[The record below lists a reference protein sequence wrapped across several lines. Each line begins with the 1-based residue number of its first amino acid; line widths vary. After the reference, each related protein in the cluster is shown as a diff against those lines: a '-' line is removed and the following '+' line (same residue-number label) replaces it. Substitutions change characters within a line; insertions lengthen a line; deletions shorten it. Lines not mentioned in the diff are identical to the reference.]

1 MESNQRTVG
10 RLYATGALFSRQGTR
25 VGRDL
30 LLAHQHLLKISAL
43 LDRLAN
49 DGDVPAPRNP
59 AELEKL
65 YLELD
70 ALLDRTQAITHR
82 SGDFLSRLRKE

>member
-10 RLYATGALFSRQGTR
+10 RLCATGALFSRQGTK

-30 LLAHQHLLKISAL
+30 LLAQQHLLKISAL

-49 DGDVPAPRNP
+49 DGDVPAPRSP

-65 YLELD
+65 YLDLE
-70 ALLDRTQAITHR
+70 ALLDRTQALTHR
-82 SGDFLSRLRKE
+82 SSDFLSRLRKE